1 MLRNLKEDPVQKVTL
16 ASLVKDLQSLAS
28 LSCKILYISQICL
41 NWNYTEC
48 IRPAMLDYVDDQSKL
63 ELQFIGEF
71 PVTIDW

>member
-16 ASLVKDLQSLAS
+16 EGLVKDLQSLAS
-28 LSCKILYISQICL
+28 LSCLYIGQICL

-71 PVTIDW
+71 PVTLDW